1 MSELWKACR
10 LEEAARPIGGVLFRM
25 VESQEQV
32 ATNELVDSLEEQSLL
47 EEMLEAVKPPV
58 RSGSERLHYLLMTP
72 FRYPPL
78 KHGSRYGSRYEP
90 SLFYGSLSANT
101 ALAECAYYRLL
112 FWHGMATPPPKRIQ
126 TRHTLFQ
133 APYAAQRGIQ
143 LQHAPCDE
151 HLATLTHPA
160 EYGQTQALGSAMREA
175 GIEAFEFPSA
185 RDPESGDNV
194 ALFGPSS
201 LASKRPTFMEE
212 WWCQVNGES
221 VTFLNAATHRATVF
235 QAEHFFVE
243 GHLPQ
248 PAF

>member
-1 MSELWKACR
+1 MSELWTQCR
-10 LEEAARPIGGVLFRM
+10 LQEAVRPIEGVLFRI

-32 ATNELVDSLEEQSLL
+32 ATNSLVDSLEEQSVL
-47 EEMLEAVKPPV
+47 EEMLERVKPPV
-58 RSGSERLHYLLMTP
+58 RAGSERLHYLLMTP

-78 KHGSRYGSRYEP
+78 KHGSRFGRRHEP

-133 APYAAQRGIQ
+133 ARYAAAQGLQ
-143 LQHAPCDE
+143 LQHTPCE
-151 HLATLTHPA
+151 AHRETLAHPA
-160 EYGQTQALGSAMREA
+160 DYSHTQALGSAMREA

-185 RDPESGDNV
+185 RDPDGGENV
-194 ALFGPSS
+194 ALFGPSG
-201 LASKRPTFMEE
+201 LASEAPTLTEAL
-212 WWCQVNGES
+212 WCQVNGGS
-221 VTFLNAATHRATVF
+221 VTFLNVSENRTAVF
-235 QAEHFFVE
+235 KAEHFYHD
-243 GHLPQ
+243 GRLPE

>member
-1 MSELWKACR
+1 MSELWTQCR
-10 LEEAARPIGGVLFRM
+10 LHEAARRIKGVLFRI

-32 ATNELVDSLEEQSLL
+32 ATNGLVDSLEEQSVL
-47 EEMLEAVKPPV
+47 EEMLEGVKPPV
-58 RSGSERLHYLLMTP
+58 RAGSDRLHYILMTP

-78 KHGSRYGSRYEP
+78 KYGSRYGRRHEP

-133 APYAAQRGIQ
+133 AQYAAKHGLQ
-143 LQHAPCDE
+143 LQHAPCDG
-151 HLATLTHPA
+151 HRRTLAHPA
-160 EYGQTQALGSAMREA
+160 DYSQTQALGSAMREA

-185 RDPESGDNV
+185 RDPDGGENV

-201 LASKRPTFMEE
+201 LASKAPTLSESL
-212 WWCQVNGES
+212 WCQVNGER
-221 VTFLNAATHRATVF
+221 VTFLNASENSTAAF
-235 QAEHFFVE
+235 QAEHFFHD
-243 GHLPQ
+243 GRLPQ
-248 PAF
+248 PAL